1 MTNFEEGLM
10 GTVCMHACCAEGGG
24 GRGREGERKTVF
36 SPDRAVEAYIPDH
49 EILIIMVDIRPHK
62 VNI

>member
-1 MTNFEEGLM
+1 M